1 MMDVFL
7 QFPPLRDVLVTI
19 AAKEDL
25 WRQTTMIEP
34 GKWALRLAKELA
46 KRENDYVYVWIMHD
60 DETGVWYVDSS
71 NVLGLAGAN
80 PEEECMS
87 EIINKVTLLIP
98 ELAELNKHVW
108 QTDDEATPSAQ
119 GGAL

>member
-1 MMDVFL
+1 MDVFL